1 MGKVVEVS
9 VNDAGRIDEEGFEA
23 LREARPD
30 FAVIDRNTGEELQLS
45 LLGAQWEDYK
55 IATVRLSLSGGEE
68 FIKSMFDEL
77 VAGELAPGAIV
88 EVVARGTVKE
98 HAPIYKK
105 GVYEDKTVIL
115 LEVVR
120 EISVIRMPGGS
131 IEPAQNVDG
140 QAKALEEADDA
151 ED

>member
-1 MGKVVEVS
+1 MSKVVEVT

-30 FAVIDRNTGEELQLS
+30 FAVIDRNTGEELQLT

-55 IATVRLSLSGGEE
+55 VATVRLSLSGGEE
-68 FIKSMFDEL
+68 FIKSMFDDMVE
-77 VAGELAPGAIV
+77 GELAPGAIV
-88 EVVARGTVKE
+88 EVVARGIVKE

-105 GVYEDKTVIL
+105 DVYEAKTVIL

-120 EISVIRMPGGS
+120 DIRVIRTPGGS
-131 IEPAQNVDG
+131 VEPAQNVDG
-140 QAKALEEADDA
+140 APKVLEEADHA